1 MNTICTDFRVWA
13 LIVAAAGLLPA
24 STHADSPT
32 NIYSTQ
38 FEIKDGYN
46 PTQELIGQ
54 KGWVTDSLSFGG
66 NGLITN
72 AGSLAAYIGAL
83 PLDPPTNS
91 LTIWQPINFAPIAAG
106 KPIVTFSVST
116 SIVDSTTT
124 NRNDF
129 LWSIYNSRGDR
140 LFSLS
145 FYNVDLG
152 IYYILDGTNNFRYT
166 GFDFKNEVNY
176 TLTITMDFAHNTWM
190 ALLNNTTLL
199 VTNLPIT
206 TTSSPLDLGD
216 VDAVWSLSNPNRPG
230 DDFMVFDNYQITAQ
244 ASDLPSAA
252 QLTPLGYTSSGQFLL
267 RVDGTPNS
275 RFAIEATTNFLQW
288 TALKTNV
295 LIGGSSD
302 FLDNISPPAAQ
313 RFYRARLV
321 P

>member
-1 MNTICTDFRVWA
+1 MKSIFTDVRVWA

-24 STHADSPT
+24 STRADSPT

-38 FEIKDGYN
+38 FEIKDGYD
-46 PTQELIGQ
+46 PTKELIGQ
-54 KGWVTDSLSFGG
+54 KGWVTDSSSFGG
-66 NGLITN
+66 NGLLTN
-72 AGSLAAYIGAL
+72 SGSLAAYIGAL
-83 PLDPPTNS
+83 PLDPPADS
-91 LTIWQPINFAPIAAG
+91 LAIWQPINFAPNTAG
-106 KPIVTFSVST
+106 KPIVKFSVSM
-116 SIVDSTTT
+116 SIIDSTTT

-129 LWSIYNSRGDR
+129 LWSVYNTQENR

-152 IYYILDGTNNFRYT
+152 IYYILDGTNDFRYT
-166 GFDFKNEVNY
+166 GFDFTNDVNY
-176 TLTITMDFAHNTWM
+176 NLTITMDFAHNTW
-190 ALLNNTTLL
+190 AAHLDSVAL

-206 TTSSPLDLGD
+206 TTNSPLDLGD
-216 VDAVWSLSNPNRPG
+216 IDAVWSLSNPNRPG

-244 ASDLPSAA
+244 ASVVPSA
-252 QLTPLGYTSSGQFLL
+252 QLTPLGYTSNAQFLL

-275 RFAIEATTNFLQW
+275 RFAVEATTNFLQW

-295 LIGGSSD
+295 LTGGSFD
-302 FLDNISPPAAQ
+302 FIDNISPAAAQ